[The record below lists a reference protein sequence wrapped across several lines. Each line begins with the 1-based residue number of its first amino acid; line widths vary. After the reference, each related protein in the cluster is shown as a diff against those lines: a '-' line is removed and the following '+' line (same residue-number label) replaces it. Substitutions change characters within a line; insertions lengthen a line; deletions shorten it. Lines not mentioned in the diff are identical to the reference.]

1 MTDAANDW
9 EEAFQAILDRR
20 DSDIDGFLL
29 RWFSSTTRL
38 DFVVD
43 HMAELRRCGLFE
55 QGLLWAWIDA
65 KTNIRNWTRGFTR
78 GIFALCDRDRLL
90 AAGQSLP
97 GSGPFELYRGVA
109 GKGAA
114 RRKRGVSWTS
124 SIARARWFAAW
135 YVDRYKLPD
144 PSVYR
149 TVVDKRDVIAYS
161 NERQEEEFLLLL
173 KPNHEIDIFERL
185 SETAIAEY
193 LDAESRRARQ
203 ELKEFRAR
211 HSNSGKEA

>member
-1 MTDAANDW
+1 MRMSPEMTDAVNNW
-9 EEAFQAILDRR
+9 EKAFQALLDRR
-20 DSDIDGFLL
+20 DVDIGGFLC

-38 DFVVD
+38 DFVID
-43 HMAELRRCGLFE
+43 HSTELRECGLFE
-55 QGLLWAWIDA
+55 RGLLCAWIDA
-65 KTNIRNWTRGFTR
+65 KTNVRNWTRGFTR
-78 GIFALCDRDRLL
+78 GVFALCDRDRLL

-97 GSGPFELYRGVA
+97 GPGPFELYRGVA

-149 TVVDKRDVIAYS
+149 TVVEKRDVIAYS
-161 NERQEEEFLLLL
+161 NERQEEEFLVLLT
-173 KPNHEIDIFERL
+173 PNHNVERFERL
-185 SETAIAEY
+185 SEKAVAEY
-193 LDAESRRARQ
+193 LDAD
-203 ELKEFRAR
+203 
-211 HSNSGKEA
+211 